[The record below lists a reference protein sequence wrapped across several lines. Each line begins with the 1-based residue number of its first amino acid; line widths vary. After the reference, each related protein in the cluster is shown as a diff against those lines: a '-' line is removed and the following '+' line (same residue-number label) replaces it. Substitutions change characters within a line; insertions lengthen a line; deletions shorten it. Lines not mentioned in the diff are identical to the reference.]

1 MPNHDN
7 GINAIL
13 ISMGII
19 DNSPGYSD
27 KQSEADNKLNS
38 NRPRYGSK

>member
-27 KQSEADNKLNS
+27 KHEAEDKKLNS

>member
-7 GINAIL
+7 GIHAIL

-27 KQSEADNKLNS
+27 KDKKYYS
-38 NRPRYGSK
+38 NRPRYATN

>member
-7 GINAIL
+7 GIHAIL
-13 ISMGII
+13 ISMGFI

-27 KQSEADNKLNS
+27 NKDKKYYS
-38 NRPRYGSK
+38 NRPRYATN